1 MKKYLAILIVLCA
14 SISTIAQTGTFS
26 SEQHIKFKETPITGH
41 ITDMVKKLQDLG
53 YTLEEQEN
61 YVAIMSGNFANENCE
76 IVLYA
81 SPKTKTMHSVI
92 VNFSEQTSWYSL
104 KAKYRKLKEQL
115 TSKYNHTPK
124 STEYFADPY
133 YEGDGYEMQAL
144 ENEKCFYFS
153 TFNFYNGKIG
163 IYIVGNKVQLL
174 YQDSKGKSINQ
185 QEENANAYD
194 DL

>member
-1 MKKYLAILIVLCA
+1 MKKIKLLFGLLLIVTN
-14 SISTIAQTGTFS
+14 IVAQTTNEGHTS
-26 SEQHIKFKETPITGH
+26 IEFKNTPISGTLTEM
-41 ITDMVKKLQDLG
+41 IKKMQALG
-53 YTLEEQEN
+53 YNLEEAAD
-61 YVAIMSGNFANENCE
+61 YVAIMEGKFANENCE

-185 QEENANAYD
+185 KEENESAFD

>member
-1 MKKYLAILIVLCA
+1 MKKFISFLTIFLIFVN
-14 SISTIAQTGTFS
+14 ITAQTNS
-26 SEQHIKFKETPITGH
+26 DSHKYLEFKNTPISGTL
-41 ITDMVKKLQDLG
+41 TEMVKKMQTLG
-53 YTLEEQEN
+53 YKLEEAADN
-61 YVAIMSGNFANENCE
+61 VAIMEGSFANENCE

-81 SPKTKTMHSVI
+81 SPKTKTMHSII
-92 VNFSEQTSWYSL
+92 VNFNEQTSWYSL
-104 KAKYRKLKEQL
+104 KAKYKKLKEQL
-115 TSKYNHTPK
+115 TSKYNQTPK
-124 STEYFADPY
+124 SSEYFADPY

-185 QEENANAYD
+185 KEENESAFD

>member
-1 MKKYLAILIVLCA
+1 MKKCISFIITLFISV
-14 SISTIAQTGTFS
+14 SIIAQTNS
-26 SEQHIKFKETPITGH
+26 DSHKYLEFKNTPISGTLTEM
-41 ITDMVKKLQDLG
+41 IKKMQTLG
-53 YTLEEQEN
+53 YKLEEAAD
-61 YVAIMSGNFANENCE
+61 YVAIMEGDFANENCE

-81 SPKTKTMHSVI
+81 SPKTKTMHSII
-92 VNFSEQTSWYSL
+92 VNFGEQTSWYSL
-104 KAKYRKLKEQL
+104 KAKYKKLKEQL

-144 ENEKCFYFS
+144 RNEKCFYFS

-185 QEENANAYD
+185 KEENANAYD

>member
-1 MKKYLAILIVLCA
+1 MKKYISFIITLFISV
-14 SISTIAQTGTFS
+14 SITAQTNRDS
-26 SEQHIKFKETPITGH
+26 HKYLEFKNTPISGTL
-41 ITDMVKKLQDLG
+41 TEMVKKMQTLG
-53 YTLEEQEN
+53 YKLEEAAD
-61 YVAIMSGNFANENCE
+61 YVAIMEGSFANENCE

-81 SPKTKTMHSVI
+81 SPKTKTMHSII
-92 VNFSEQTSWYSL
+92 VNFGEQTSWYSL
-104 KAKYRKLKEQL
+104 KAKYKKLKEQL

-144 ENEKCFYFS
+144 RNEKCFYFS
-153 TFNFYNGKIG
+153 TFNFYNCKIG

>member
-1 MKKYLAILIVLCA
+1 MKKFILLIIVQLVIE
-14 SISTIAQTGTFS
+14 SISAQISNDYHTYL
-26 SEQHIKFKETPITGH
+26 EFKNTPISGKL
-41 ITDMVKKLQDLG
+41 TDMVKKLQDLG

-81 SPKTKTMHSVI
+81 SPKTKTMHSII
-92 VNFSEQTSWYSL
+92 VNFGEQNSWYSL
-104 KAKYRKLKEQL
+104 KSKYKKLKEQL
-115 TSKYNHTPK
+115 ISKYNHTPK

-144 ENEKCFYFS
+144 RNEKCFYFS
-153 TFNFYNGKIG
+153 TFNFNNGKIG